1 MSEIAVRMEHVSKRF
16 RKGELYDSLRALI
29 PALTGRILGR
39 SLDHDALKREFWALQ
54 DVSFEIRK
62 GESFGIVGANG
73 AGKSTMLK
81 LISRI
86 MKPTSGS
93 VEIYGRLSAL
103 IEVSAGFHPD
113 LTGRENIY
121 LNGTILGMSRRE
133 IASRFDEI
141 VEFSGLADFL
151 DTPVKRYSSGMYARL
166 GFSVAAHVNPDVL
179 IVDEVLSVGDYVF
192 QRKCVE
198 RMKEVIR
205 SGATVLFVSHNLKTV
220 TEFCQRCLLLDRGRM
235 LMTGSPTEV
244 IQSYMNSTRSPHSKN
259 HSEPVTISSVR
270 ARTVK
275 GESVR
280 FESGDTVW
288 VDIEVT
294 ARAACPKLAVV
305 LFVTDESYYEVFN
318 TSTERLGCGNVNLD
332 AGDVFSCSFELRLN
346 FANGTFH
353 LNVAAYR
360 YDTETEYDRWESG
373 SSIYVGSANDA
384 RGAVN
389 CFPKVVKHEILKA
402 QDSTTGAQEKTLV
415 GGVPG
420 ISAEENS

>member
-16 RKGELYDSLRALI
+16 RKGELYDSLRDLI

-259 HSEPVTISSVR
+259 HSEPVIISSVR
-270 ARTVK
+270 TRTVK

-288 VDIEVT
+288 VDVEVT
-294 ARAACPKLAVV
+294 ARAACQKLAVV

-373 SSIYVGSANDA
+373 SSIYVGSANDV

-402 QDSTTGAQEKTLV
+402 NDSTTGAQEKTLV

>member
-16 RKGELYDSLRALI
+16 RKGELHDSLRDLI

-39 SLDHDALKREFWALQ
+39 TLDHNALKREFWALQ

-93 VEIYGRLSAL
+93 VEIHGRLSAL

-121 LNGTILGMSRRE
+121 LNGTILGMSRLE

-179 IVDEVLSVGDYVF
+179 IVDEVLSVGDYLF

-259 HSEPVTISSVR
+259 HSEPVIISSVR
-270 ARTVK
+270 TRTAQ

-288 VDIEVT
+288 VDVEVT
-294 ARAACPKLAVV
+294 ARAACKKLAVV

-360 YDTETEYDRWESG
+360 YDTETEYDRWDSG
-373 SSIYVGSANDA
+373 SSIYVASANDV

-389 CFPKVVKHEILKA
+389 CFPKVVKHEIVKVG
-402 QDSTTGAQEKTLV
+402 DSTTGPQEKSLV

-420 ISAEENS
+420 ISGEENP

>member
-16 RKGELYDSLRALI
+16 RKGELHDSLRDLI

-39 SLDHDALKREFWALQ
+39 TLDHNALKREFWALQ
-54 DVSFEIRK
+54 DVSFEIQK

-86 MKPTSGS
+86 MKPTCGS
-93 VEIYGRLSAL
+93 VEIHGRLSAL

-235 LMTGSPTEV
+235 VMTGSPTEV

-259 HSEPVTISSVR
+259 HSEPVIISSVCT
-270 ARTVK
+270 RTVK

-288 VDIEVT
+288 VDVEVT
-294 ARAACPKLAVV
+294 ARAACQKLAVV

-373 SSIYVGSANDA
+373 SSIYVGSANDV

-402 QDSTTGAQEKTLV
+402 NDSTTGAQEKTLV

-420 ISAEENS
+420 ISVEENS

>member
-1 MSEIAVRMEHVSKRF
+1 
-16 RKGELYDSLRALI
+16 
-29 PALTGRILGR
+29 
-39 SLDHDALKREFWALQ
+39 
-54 DVSFEIRK
+54 
-62 GESFGIVGANG
+62 
-73 AGKSTMLK
+73 
-81 LISRI
+81 
-86 MKPTSGS
+86 
-93 VEIYGRLSAL
+93 
-103 IEVSAGFHPD
+103 
-113 LTGRENIY
+113 
-121 LNGTILGMSRRE
+121 
-133 IASRFDEI
+133 
-141 VEFSGLADFL
+141 
-151 DTPVKRYSSGMYARL
+151 
-166 GFSVAAHVNPDVL
+166 L

-220 TEFCQRCLLLDRGRM
+220 TEFCQRCLLLERGRL

-244 IQSYMNSTRSPHSKN
+244 IQSYMNSTRSPHNKN
-259 HSEPVTISSVR
+259 HSEPVIISSVCI
-270 ARTVK
+270 RTAQ
-275 GESVR
+275 GESIR

-288 VDIEVT
+288 VDVEVT
-294 ARAACPKLAVV
+294 ARADCQKLAVV

-318 TSTERLGCGNVNLD
+318 TSTERLGCGNCNLE

-373 SSIYVGSANDA
+373 SSIYVGSANDV

-389 CFPKVVKHEILKA
+389 CFPKVVRHEILKA
-402 QDSTTGAQEKTLV
+402 GDSTTGPKEKSLV
-415 GGVPG
+415 GGVPS

>member
-16 RKGELYDSLRALI
+16 RKGELYDSLRDLI

-73 AGKSTMLK
+73 AGKSTVLK

-93 VEIYGRLSAL
+93 VEIHGRLSAL

-259 HSEPVTISSVR
+259 HSEPVIISRVR

-288 VDIEVT
+288 VDVEVT
-294 ARAACPKLAVV
+294 ARAACQKLAVV

-402 QDSTTGAQEKTLV
+402 QDSTTGAQEKTLA

>member
-1 MSEIAVRMEHVSKRF
+1 MEHVSKRF
-16 RKGELYDSLRALI
+16 RKGELYDSLRDLI

-73 AGKSTMLK
+73 AGKSTVLK

-93 VEIYGRLSAL
+93 VEIHGRLSAL

-244 IQSYMNSTRSPHSKN
+244 IQSYMNSTRNPHSKN
-259 HSEPVTISSVR
+259 HSEPVIISRVR

-288 VDIEVT
+288 VDVEVT
-294 ARAACPKLAVV
+294 ARAACQKLAVV

-402 QDSTTGAQEKTLV
+402 RDSTTGAQEKTLA

>member
-1 MSEIAVRMEHVSKRF
+1 
-16 RKGELYDSLRALI
+16 
-29 PALTGRILGR
+29 
-39 SLDHDALKREFWALQ
+39 
-54 DVSFEIRK
+54 
-62 GESFGIVGANG
+62 
-73 AGKSTMLK
+73 
-81 LISRI
+81 
-86 MKPTSGS
+86 
-93 VEIYGRLSAL
+93 
-103 IEVSAGFHPD
+103 
-113 LTGRENIY
+113 
-121 LNGTILGMSRRE
+121 
-133 IASRFDEI
+133 
-141 VEFSGLADFL
+141 
-151 DTPVKRYSSGMYARL
+151 MYARL

-259 HSEPVTISSVR
+259 HSEPVTISNVR

-288 VDIEVT
+288 VDVELT
-294 ARAACPKLAVV
+294 ARAACQKLAVV

-346 FANGTFH
+346 FASGTFH

>member
-16 RKGELYDSLRALI
+16 RKGELYDSLRDLI

-86 MKPTSGS
+86 MKPTSGA
-93 VEIYGRLSAL
+93 VEIHGRLSAL

-259 HSEPVTISSVR
+259 HSEPVTISNVR

-288 VDIEVT
+288 VDVELT
-294 ARAACPKLAVV
+294 ARAACQKLAVV

-346 FANGTFH
+346 FASGTFH

>member
-16 RKGELYDSLRALI
+16 RKGELHDSLRDLI

-39 SLDHDALKREFWALQ
+39 TFNKNALKREFWALQ

-93 VEIYGRLSAL
+93 VEIHGRLSAL

-259 HSEPVTISSVR
+259 HSEPVIISSVR
-270 ARTVK
+270 TRTVK

-288 VDIEVT
+288 VDVEVT
-294 ARAACPKLAVV
+294 ARAACQKLAVV

-373 SSIYVGSANDA
+373 SSIYVGSANDV

-402 QDSTTGAQEKTLV
+402 NDSTTGAQEKTLV

>member
-16 RKGELYDSLRALI
+16 RKGELHDSLRDLI

-39 SLDHDALKREFWALQ
+39 SLDHDALRREFWALQ

-93 VEIYGRLSAL
+93 VEIHGRLSAL

-220 TEFCQRCLLLDRGRM
+220 TEFCQRCLLLERGRM

-244 IQSYMNSTRSPHSKN
+244 IQSYMNSTRVSHNEDHAK
-259 HSEPVTISSVR
+259 PVTISSVR
-270 ARTVK
+270 ARTVN

-280 FESGDTVW
+280 FESGETVW
-288 VDIEVT
+288 IDVEVT
-294 ARAACPKLAVV
+294 AREFCQKLAVV
-305 LFVTDESYYEVFN
+305 LFVTDESYYDVFN
-318 TSTERLGCGNVNLD
+318 TSTERLGCGSFNLD
-332 AGDVFSCSFELRLN
+332 PGDTFICSFELRLN

-373 SSIYVGSANDA
+373 SSIYVGSANDV

-389 CFPKVVKHEILKA
+389 CFPKVVKHEIVKA
-402 QDSTTGAQEKTLV
+402 NAPTPGLEEQTLV
-415 GGVPG
+415 RGLSD
-420 ISAEENS
+420 IDAEEDS

>member
-16 RKGELYDSLRALI
+16 RKGELYDSLRDLI

-39 SLDHDALKREFWALQ
+39 SLDHDALKRDFWALQ

-93 VEIYGRLSAL
+93 VEIHGRLSAL

-141 VEFSGLADFL
+141 VEFSGLAEFL

-198 RMKEVIR
+198 RMREVIR

-244 IQSYMNSTRSPHSKN
+244 IQSYMNSTRTSHTKN
-259 HSEPVTISSVR
+259 HSEPVIISSVR
-270 ARTVK
+270 TRTVK

-288 VDIEVT
+288 VDVEVT

-305 LFVTDESYYEVFN
+305 LFATDESYYEVFN

-373 SSIYVGSANDA
+373 SSIYVGSANDV